1 MFETTCK
8 QCGAVNAF
16 GSRFCESCG
25 SSLSAASQPEPVRTP
40 PPSTTA
46 PPPPLNVPPA
56 IPQSAGPVTRGSD
69 QQGKAVA
76 SLVLGIAGFVACGPF
91 SAIPGMI
98 LGKSVM
104 NAVREGRAPASDEML
119 AKVGF
124 YISMGVTILYGLLLI
139 IVLAFGLLPVI
150 ASLISSQ

>member
-8 QCGAVNAF
+8 QCGAVNAL

-25 SSLSAASQPEPVRTP
+25 SALSGASQAAPVRTP
-40 PPSTTA
+40 PPPVAAPA
-46 PPPPLNVPPA
+46 PPANVPPPF
-56 IPQSAGPVTRGSD
+56 PQTGVPVTRGSD

-104 NAVREGRAPASDEML
+104 NAVRDGRAPASDESL

-139 IVLAFGLLPVI
+139 LVLAFGLLPLI
-150 ASLISSQ
+150 LSSISSS

>member
-8 QCGAVNAF
+8 QCGAVNAL

-25 SSLSAASQPEPVRTP
+25 SALSDASQAAPVRTP
-40 PPSTTA
+40 PPPVAA
-46 PPPPLNVPPA
+46 PPPNVPPA
-56 IPQSAGPVTRGSD
+56 FPQTGGPVTRGSD

-104 NAVREGRAPASDEML
+104 NAVRDGRAPASDESL

-124 YISMGVTILYGLLLI
+124 YISLGVTILYGLLLI
-139 IVLAFGLLPVI
+139 LVLAFGLLPLI
-150 ASLISSQ
+150 LSSISSS

>member
-8 QCGAVNAF
+8 QCGAVNTF

-25 SSLSAASQPEPVRTP
+25 SALAGTPQQEPARTLP
-40 PPSTTA
+40 PPVSVA
-46 PPPPLNVPPA
+46 PPPPNIPPA
-56 IPQSAGPVTRGSD
+56 FPQSAGPVTRGSD

-104 NAVREGRAPASDEML
+104 NAVREGRAPASDEAL

-124 YISMGVTILYGLLLI
+124 YISMGVTILYGLLLLV
-139 IVLAFGLLPVI
+139 VLAFGLLPVI
-150 ASLISSQ
+150 VSLINSQ